1 MRRFMRVV
9 PVLLIIIASTAA
21 SAYAQEGEE
30 GEQETGRFTLEQN
43 YPNPFHPDTR
53 IPFVLG
59 EGYFDEEDEDRRPVV
74 SMRVYNL
81 IRQPVAVAVT
91 VRHPEGRGINLTN
104 LEYPRPGRYEG
115 YWDGRDLSG
124 SLVAPGTYWV
134 QLTVNGVSKAK
145 KMIVSEEERL
155 SGL

>member
-1 MRRFMRVV
+1 MRRLLRVT
-9 PVLLIIIASTAA
+9 PVLLMIIASTAA
-21 SAYAQEGEE
+21 SAFAQESGE
-30 GEQETGRFTLEQN
+30 GEQEPGRFTLEQN
-43 YPNPFHPDTR
+43 YPNPFQSDTR
-53 IPFVLG
+53 IPFILDD
-59 EGYFDEEDEDRRPVV
+59 GYFDEEGDERPVV

-104 LEYPRPGRYEG
+104 LEYPEAGRYEG
-115 YWDGRDLSG
+115 YWDGRDFSG

-145 KMIVSEEERL
+145 KMIVSEQSPF